1 MRAITSLS
9 YVIERNLSQLGGGPI
24 RKPETPGGPDGS
36 VEPAG
41 DIVHCS
47 TITGGLGKQTPMG
60 LKFAIDPGR
69 NDDGRRMVARASCEA
84 DLAARIQFSK
94 ILGHTAA
101 IMPDPIPLSEVC
113 LFRTRAGQGIA

>member
-1 MRAITSLS
+1 MLATGAASVNLHVARPPRLILIDAPLS
-9 YVIERNLSQLGGGPI
+9 PRLS
-24 RKPETPGGPDGS
+24 RYT
-36 VEPAG
+36 
-41 DIVHCS
+41 
-47 TITGGLGKQTPMG
+47 
-60 LKFAIDPGR
+60 GR